1 MIQSLYLNDVSKI
14 NDKTDQVLE
23 FLKEQAKIRE
33 IKEIIIPTTS
43 GETALK
49 AIKLFEGE
57 DVKLII
63 VTHQSGFKEKGEQEV
78 SEEILLKLNN
88 SYAEVVTCQHA
99 LAGIG
104 RAVRLQLQT
113 WEFSELAAMVL
124 RTLGQGTKV
133 CAEITLMAA
142 DSGKLSMNNDIIAAG
157 GSGHGLDTAWII
169 KPAHSHQ
176 FFDLK
181 LKAVIAKPLNF

>member
-1 MIQSLYLNDVSKI
+1 MIESLYLEDTSK
-14 NDKTDQVLE
+14 NSDKTDQVLRHI
-23 FLKEQAKIRE
+23 KKQAKISE
-33 IKEIIIPTTS
+33 IREIIIPTTS

-49 AIKLFEGE
+49 AIKEFEGE

-63 VTHQSGFKEKGEQEV
+63 VTHQTGFKETGKQEV
-78 SEEILLKLNN
+78 PEDVLLRLNN
-88 SYAEVVTCQHA
+88 SYAEVITCQHA
-99 LAGIG
+99 LAGVG

-113 WEFSELAAMVL
+113 WEFSELTAMIL

-142 DSGKLSMNNDIIAAG
+142 DTGKISMKKDIIAAG

-169 KPAHSHQ
+169 KPVHSHQ
-176 FFDLK
+176 FFDLR
-181 LKAVIAKPLNF
+181 LKAIIAKPLNF